1 MTDKIVVM
9 STCGSS
15 EEAQRLARQ
24 LVAQRAAACVNIV
37 APVRSIYRWNGRIE
51 DAEEWLLIVKSSRSS
66 FDRLRTILEAAHSYE
81 LPEVLAIPVVA
92 GSPNYLAWIEGEVP
106 EAEVPEAE
114 VPVAEAP
121 EAEVPEGKM
130 LKGEA
135 IEGQAS
141 AAELATRAPG
151 ATEPDAR

>member
-1 MTDKIVVM
+1 M
-9 STCGSS
+9 
-15 EEAQRLARQ
+15 
-24 LVAQRAAACVNIV
+24 
-37 APVRSIYRWNGRIE
+37 
-51 DAEEWLLIVKSSRSS
+51 LIVKSSRSS

-106 EAEVPEAE
+106 EAEVP
-114 VPVAEAP
+114 VAEAP

-135 IEGQAS
+135 NEGQAS

>member
-15 EEAQRLARQ
+15 EEAQRLARA

-51 DAEEWLLIVKSSRSS
+51 DAEEWLLIAKTSRAS

-81 LPEVLAIPVVA
+81 LPEVLAIPVIA
-92 GSPNYLAWIEGEVP
+92 GSPNYLQWLENEVTEGEVT
-106 EAEVPEAE
+106 
-114 VPVAEAP
+114 
-121 EAEVPEGKM
+121 EG
-130 LKGEA
+130 ET
-135 IEGQAS
+135 S
-141 AAELATRAPG
+141 AAELATQAPG
-151 ATEPDAR
+151 DTEPDAR